1 MKRINIV
8 LLIFTIC
15 NLSACINLDHIYT
28 FASESESILQSQSD
42 IGYSFYQS
50 CLEFDCLA
58 EPPTLDN
65 KLKLPEK
72 ECNCDTFL
80 MADKT
85 ILIFNKIISGYLGTM
100 ANLSDEKKVNY
111 NYADLS
117 KSIDAEAIRGKLN
130 ITSDQIN
137 AASKLATD
145 ITNKLLDAY
154 RKKKLHEVITS
165 VNEDFQKVM
174 GAYIICIRDFLRDQI
189 IENSQDRLK
198 NNYSTYLKIN
208 NSLLSAE
215 GKEKVLKEYLS
226 KKSAL
231 EKSKKLATKYI
242 ESLQAIKA
250 GHQTIFEEAS
260 HLDEQAVI
268 NMVLKSATNIKTLK
282 EEFQNIKKIQP
293 SN

>member
-1 MKRINIV
+1 MCNI
-8 LLIFTIC
+8 
-15 NLSACINLDHIYT
+15 SACVNLDHIYS
-28 FASESESILQSQSD
+28 FASESESILLSESD

-50 CLEFDCLA
+50 CLEFDCIA
-58 EPPTLDN
+58 EQPTLDN
-65 KLKLPEK
+65 TLKLPDK

-85 ILIFNKIISGYLGTM
+85 ILIFNKIISGYLSTM
-100 ANLSDEKKVNY
+100 ANLSNEKRVDY

-165 VNEDFQKVM
+165 VNDDFQKVM
-174 GAYIICIRDFLRDQI
+174 DAYIICIRDFLRDQI
-189 IENSQDRLK
+189 IENSLDRLK

-208 NSLLSAE
+208 NRLLSAE
-215 GKEKVLKEYLS
+215 GKEKVLNDYLT
-226 KKSAL
+226 KKSNL

-250 GHQTIFEEAS
+250 GHQTIYEESS

-268 NMVLKSATNIKTLK
+268 NMILKSATNIKTLK